1 MRHLPS
7 FLRELNPSQQE
18 AVTAPDGP
26 ILVLAGPGSGKTRVL
41 TYRIA
46 YLLTV
51 RRVSPFHILAVT
63 FTNKAAEEMRA
74 RLEALFGERAAELT
88 LGTFHAICA
97 RFLRREA
104 SLLGL
109 NPQFVIYDEED
120 QLEAVRQALR
130 DLHLDEKRYRPGA
143 LRAAISRA
151 KNEFI
156 RPDDYP
162 IRTYFDE
169 IVARVYSRY
178 EERLRA
184 ADALDFDDL
193 LLRAVDLFENHPEA
207 LARYQ
212 ERYRHILVDEF
223 QDTNTVQV
231 FLLRLLASRHR
242 NLFCVG
248 DEDQSI
254 YGWRGADFR
263 NVIRFRE
270 HFPEARIIILEENY
284 RSTRTIL
291 EAAQS
296 VIRFNRERYNE
307 KRLVAARGPGSPITV
322 YEAFDEEDEAAF
334 VVRHIQELIETRGVR
349 PQEIAVMYRT
359 NAQSRALEEAFIRA
373 GLPYR
378 LVGGVRFYQRRE
390 IKDLLAYLRLVLN
403 PHDDL
408 SLVRVLNVPPRG
420 IGPAT
425 LSKLTAL
432 AQQQGSSLFTA
443 IEQATGHPSPI
454 RGGEGGRGGISL
466 PQKIRHALVDLIE
479 RIRAWQ
485 AARERMGVAELLR
498 RIIDEIGYAEYLES
512 LEDQERE
519 IGGRRW
525 DNVME
530 LLRVAAP
537 YRPGAFEDPLA
548 VFLSEAALISDVD
561 TLRDDVDAP
570 ILLTLHAAK
579 GLEFEAVFIT
589 GLEEGLLPHSRSMDE
604 PAALEE
610 ERRLFY
616 VGMTRAK
623 DLLFLTYA
631 FRRYEEIRTPSRFLR
646 EIPKELWSA
655 VPGHRTPRAPRSRRD
670 RKAAALQET
679 PVAPPS
685 SLRFRPGMRVRH
697 PQFGEGLIL
706 ESRRAGPDEEVVVM
720 FEEAGLKR
728 LLAGFANLQILPDP
742 TRPPS

>member
-1 MRHLPS
+1 MSHLPP
-7 FLRELNPSQQE
+7 FLRDLNPSQQA

-63 FTNKAAEEMRA
+63 FTNKAAEEMRS

-104 SLLGL
+104 AFLGL

-120 QLEAVRQALR
+120 QLEAIRQALR
-130 DLHLDEKRYRPGA
+130 DLNLDEKRYRPGA

-156 RPDDYP
+156 RPEDYP

-193 LLRAVDLFENHPEA
+193 LLRAVELFENHPEVS
-207 LARYQ
+207 ARYQ

-223 QDTNTVQV
+223 QDTNTVQYL
-231 FLLRLLASRHR
+231 LLRQLTSRHR

-270 HFPEARIIILEENY
+270 HFPDARIIILEENY
-284 RSTRTIL
+284 RSTQTIL

-296 VIRFNRERYNE
+296 VIRFNTERYNE
-307 KRLVAARGPGSPITV
+307 KRLVAARGPGSPIMV
-322 YEAFDEEDEAAF
+322 YEAFDEEDEATF
-334 VVRHIQELIETRGVR
+334 VVRRVQELMETRGVR

-359 NAQSRALEEAFIRA
+359 NAQSRALEEAFVRA

-390 IKDLLAYLRLVLN
+390 IKDLLSYLRLVLN

-432 AQQQGSSLFTA
+432 AQRQKASLFTA
-443 IEQATGHPSPI
+443 IEQTT
-454 RGGEGGRGGISL
+454 RGAAGISL
-466 PQKIRHALVDLIE
+466 SQKIRHALVDFVG
-479 RIRAWQ
+479 RVRAWQ
-485 AARERMGVAELLR
+485 AVRDEVGVAELLR

-512 LEDQERE
+512 LEEQDRE

-525 DNVME
+525 DNVLE

-548 VFLSEAALISDVD
+548 AFLGEAALISDVD
-561 TLRDDVDAP
+561 TLRDDVEAP

-579 GLEFEAVFIT
+579 GLEFAVVFIT

-623 DLLFLTYA
+623 DLLVLTYA
-631 FRRYEEIRTPSRFLR
+631 FRRYDEIRTPSRFLR
-646 EIPKELWSA
+646 EIPKELLTGA
-655 VPGHRTPRAPRSRRD
+655 TPRSRRE
-670 RKAAALQET
+670 RKTAALQET
-679 PVAPPS
+679 PVVPPS
-685 SLRFRPGMRVRH
+685 SLRFRPGTRVHH
-697 PQFGEGLIL
+697 PRFGEGLVL
-706 ESRRAGPDEEVVVM
+706 ESRWVGSDEEVVVM
-720 FEEAGLKR
+720 FEEVGLKR
-728 LLAGFANLQILPDP
+728 LLAGFASLKILPDP
-742 TRPPS
+742 ARPSS

>member
-1 MRHLPS
+1 MSDLPS
-7 FLRELNPSQQE
+7 FLNDLNPSQQA

-51 RRVSPFHILAVT
+51 RRVAPFHILAVT
-63 FTNKAAEEMRA
+63 FTNKAAEEMRS

-88 LGTFHAICA
+88 LGTFHALCA

-104 SLLGL
+104 PILGL
-109 NPQFVIYDEED
+109 NPQFLIYDEED

-130 DLHLDEKRYRPGA
+130 DLNLDEKRYRPGA

-184 ADALDFDDL
+184 VGALDFDDL
-193 LLRAVDLFENHPEA
+193 LLRAVELLENHPEI
-207 LARYQ
+207 LTRYQ

-223 QDTNTVQV
+223 QDTNTVQYL
-231 FLLRLLASRHR
+231 LLRLLASRHR

-270 HFPEARIIILEENY
+270 HFPDARIIVLEENY

-296 VIRFNRERYNE
+296 VIRFNTERYNE

-334 VVRHIQELIETRGVR
+334 VVRRVQELIETRRIR

-359 NAQSRALEEAFIRA
+359 NAQSRALEEAFVRA

-390 IKDLLAYLRLVLN
+390 VKDLLAYLRLVLN

-408 SLVRVLNVPPRG
+408 SLVRVLNIPPRG

-432 AQQQGSSLFTA
+432 AQRQQTSLFTA
-443 IEQATGHPSPI
+443 MEQAAQGAA
-454 RGGEGGRGGISL
+454 GLSL
-466 PQKIRHALVDLIE
+466 SQKIRHALADLVE

-485 AARERMGVAELLR
+485 AVREGMGVAELLR

-512 LEDQERE
+512 LEEQERE

-525 DNVME
+525 DNVQE
-530 LLRVAAP
+530 LLQVAAP
-537 YRPGAFEDPLA
+537 YRPDTSDDPLTA
-548 VFLSEAALISDVD
+548 FLSKVALTSDVD
-561 TLRDDVDAP
+561 ALQDDVEAP

-589 GLEEGLLPHSRSMDE
+589 GLEEGLLPHSRSMDD
-604 PAALEE
+604 PTALEE

-623 DLLFLTYA
+623 DLLVLTYA
-631 FRRYEEIRTPSRFLR
+631 FRRYDEIRTPSRFLR
-646 EIPKELWSA
+646 EIPKELLTGTAS
-655 VPGHRTPRAPRSRRD
+655 RSRRES
-670 RKAAALQET
+670 RAAREAPLRET
-679 PVAPPS
+679 PAVPPEN
-685 SLRFRPGMRVRH
+685 LRFRPGTRVHH
-697 PQFGEGLIL
+697 PRFGEGLVL
-706 ESRRAGPDEEVVVM
+706 ESRWIGSDEEVVVM
-720 FEEAGLKR
+720 FEDVGLKR
-728 LLAGFANLQILPDP
+728 LLAGFASLRVLPDP
-742 TRPPS
+742 THPTS

>member
-1 MRHLPS
+1 MSHLPP
-7 FLRELNPSQQE
+7 FLRDLNPSQQA

-63 FTNKAAEEMRA
+63 FTNKAAEEMRS

-104 SLLGL
+104 AFLGL

-120 QLEAVRQALR
+120 QLEAIRQALR
-130 DLHLDEKRYRPGA
+130 DLNLDEKRYRPGA

-156 RPDDYP
+156 RPEDYP

-193 LLRAVDLFENHPEA
+193 LLRAVELFENHPEVS
-207 LARYQ
+207 ARYQ

-223 QDTNTVQV
+223 QDTNTVQYL
-231 FLLRLLASRHR
+231 LLRQLTSRHR

-270 HFPEARIIILEENY
+270 HFPDARIIILEENY
-284 RSTRTIL
+284 RSTQTIL

-296 VIRFNRERYNE
+296 VIRFNTERYNE
-307 KRLVAARGPGSPITV
+307 KRLVAARGPGSPIMV
-322 YEAFDEEDEAAF
+322 YEAFDEEDEATF
-334 VVRHIQELIETRGVR
+334 VVRRVQELMETRGVR

-359 NAQSRALEEAFIRA
+359 NAQSRALEEAFVRA

-390 IKDLLAYLRLVLN
+390 IKDLLSYLRLVLN

-432 AQQQGSSLFTA
+432 AQRQKASLFTA
-443 IEQATGHPSPI
+443 IEQATG
-454 RGGEGGRGGISL
+454 GAAGISL
-466 PQKIRHALVDLIE
+466 SQKIRHALADFVG
-479 RIRAWQ
+479 RVRAWQ
-485 AARERMGVAELLR
+485 AVRDEVGVAELLR

-512 LEDQERE
+512 LEEQDRE

-525 DNVME
+525 DNVLE

-548 VFLSEAALISDVD
+548 AFLGEAALISDVD
-561 TLRDDVDAP
+561 TLRDDVEAP

-579 GLEFEAVFIT
+579 GLEFAVVFIT

-623 DLLFLTYA
+623 DLLVLTYA
-631 FRRYEEIRTPSRFLR
+631 FRRYDEIRTPSRFLR
-646 EIPKELWSA
+646 EIPKELLTGA
-655 VPGHRTPRAPRSRRD
+655 TPRSRRE
-670 RKAAALQET
+670 RKTAALQET
-679 PVAPPS
+679 PVVPPS
-685 SLRFRPGMRVRH
+685 SLRFRPGTRVHH
-697 PQFGEGLIL
+697 PRFGEGLVL
-706 ESRRAGPDEEVVVM
+706 ESRWVGSDEEVVVM
-720 FEEAGLKR
+720 FEEVGLKR
-728 LLAGFANLQILPDP
+728 LLAGFASLKILPDP
-742 TRPPS
+742 ARPSS

>member
-7 FLRELNPSQQE
+7 FLRELSPSQQE

-26 ILVLAGPGSGKTRVL
+26 MLVLAGPGSGKTRVL

-130 DLHLDEKRYRPGA
+130 DLRLDEKRYRPGA

-162 IRTYFDE
+162 IQTYFDE

-403 PHDDL
+403 PHDDI
-408 SLVRVLNVPPRG
+408 SLIRILNVPPRG

-432 AQQQGSSLFTA
+432 AQRQNVSLFTA
-443 IEQATGHPSPI
+443 IEQATGSSSPFPPPDW
-454 RGGEGGRGGISL
+454 GKGGISL
-466 PQKIRHALVDLIE
+466 SQKIRHALADLSE

-485 AARERMGVAELLR
+485 AAREGMGVAELLR
-498 RIIDEIGYAEYLES
+498 RIIEEIGYAEYLES
-512 LEDQERE
+512 LEDQEQE

-530 LLRVAAP
+530 LLRVATP
-537 YRPGAFEDPLA
+537 YQPGAFEDPLA
-548 VFLSEAALISDVD
+548 AFLSEAALISDVD
-561 TLRDDVDAP
+561 TPLPSPWEVDAP

-579 GLEFEAVFIT
+579 GLEFQAVFIT
-589 GLEEGLLPHSRSMDE
+589 GLEEGLLPHSRSLDK
-604 PAALEE
+604 PDALEE

-631 FRRYEEIRTPSRFLR
+631 FRRYDEIRTPSRFLR
-646 EIPKELWSA
+646 EIPKELLTGA
-655 VPGHRTPRAPRSRRD
+655 IPRSRPD
-670 RKAAALQET
+670 RQVAALHLQET
-679 PVAPPS
+679 PVASPS

-697 PQFGEGLIL
+697 PQFGEGLVL

-720 FEEAGLKR
+720 FEEVGLKR

>member
-1 MRHLPS
+1 LTTHRIPA
-7 FLRELNPSQQE
+7 FLKELNPSQQE

-104 SLLGL
+104 PLLGL
-109 NPQFVIYDEED
+109 SPQFVIYDEED

-130 DLHLDEKRYRPGA
+130 DLNLDEKRYRPGA

-169 IVARVYSRY
+169 IVARVYRRY

-193 LLRAVDLFENHPEA
+193 LLRAVELFEQHPEV

-223 QDTNTVQV
+223 QDTNTVQYL
-231 FLLRLLASRHR
+231 LLRLLAARHR

-270 HFPEARIIILEENY
+270 HFPDARLIVLEENY
-284 RSTRTIL
+284 RSTQTIL
-291 EAAQS
+291 QAAQS
-296 VIRFNRERYNE
+296 VIRFNTERYNQ
-307 KRLVAARGPGSPITV
+307 KRLIAARGPGSPIAV
-322 YEAFDEEDEAAF
+322 YEAFDEEEEAAF
-334 VVRHIQELIETRGVR
+334 VVRRIQELIEAHRVR
-349 PQEIAVMYRT
+349 PQQIAVMYRT
-359 NAQSRALEEAFIRA
+359 NAQSRALEEAFVRA

-403 PHDDL
+403 PQDDL
-408 SLVRVLNVPPRG
+408 SVARVLNVPPRG

-425 LSKLTAL
+425 LAKLTAL
-432 AQQQGSSLFTA
+432 AQQRRCSLFDA
-443 IEQATGHPSPI
+443 IEQAA
-454 RGGEGGRGGISL
+454 RGAAGISL
-466 PQKIRHALVDLIE
+466 PHRTRQALADFAE
-479 RIRAWQ
+479 RIRSWQ
-485 AARERMGVAELLR
+485 AARGGMGVAELLR
-498 RIIDEIGYAEYLES
+498 RIIAEIGYAEYLES
-512 LEDQERE
+512 LEESERE

-525 DNVME
+525 DNVQE
-530 LLRVAAP
+530 LLQVAAP

-548 VFLSEAALISDVD
+548 AFLGEAALISDVD
-561 TLRDDVDAP
+561 TLRDDGEAP

-579 GLEFEAVFIT
+579 GLEFDAVFIT
-589 GLEEGLLPHSRSMDE
+589 GLEEGLLPHSRSMEE

-616 VGMTRAK
+616 VGMTRAR

-631 FRRYEEIRTPSRFLR
+631 FRRYDEIRTPSRFLR
-646 EIPKELWSA
+646 EIPKELLA
-655 VPGHRTPRAPRSRRD
+655 NAALRPGRERR
-670 RKAAALQET
+670 AAARRE
-679 PVAPPS
+679 PPAVS
-685 SLRFRPGMRVRH
+685 PPDLRFRPGMRVRH
-697 PQFGEGLIL
+697 PRFGEGVVV
-706 ESRRAGPDEEVVVM
+706 ECRRAGADEEVVVM
-720 FEEAGLKR
+720 FEAVGLKR
-728 LLAGFANLQILPDP
+728 LLAGFAGLQILPDP
-742 TRPPS
+742 APPSS

>member
-1 MRHLPS
+1 MTRIPS
-7 FLRELNPSQQE
+7 FLRDLNPSQQE

-26 ILVLAGPGSGKTRVL
+26 VLVLAGPGSGKTRVL

-46 YLLTV
+46 YLLTA

-63 FTNKAAEEMRA
+63 FTNKAAEEMRS
-74 RLEALFGERAAELT
+74 RLEALFGGRAAELT
-88 LGTFHAICA
+88 LGTFHAVCA

-104 SLLGL
+104 SFLGL

-130 DLHLDEKRYRPGA
+130 DLNLDEKRYRPGA

-156 RPDDYP
+156 RPEDYP

-184 ADALDFDDL
+184 ADAVDFDDL
-193 LLRAVDLFENHPEA
+193 LLRAVELFENYPEV

-223 QDTNTVQV
+223 QDTNTVQYL
-231 FLLRLLASRHR
+231 LLRQLASRHR

-270 HFPEARIIILEENY
+270 HFPDARIIILEENY
-284 RSTRTIL
+284 RSTQTIL
-291 EAAQS
+291 QAAQS
-296 VIRFNRERYNE
+296 VIRFNTERYNE

-322 YEAFDEEDEAAF
+322 YEAFDDEDEAAF
-334 VVRHIQELIETRGVR
+334 VVRQIQELIETRRMR
-349 PQEIAVMYRT
+349 PGEIAVMYRT
-359 NAQSRALEEAFIRA
+359 NAQSRALEEAFVRA

-408 SLVRVLNVPPRG
+408 SLTRVLNVPPRG

-432 AQQQGSSLFTA
+432 AQRRGPTGAPSSLFTA
-443 IEQATGHPSPI
+443 IEQVA
-454 RGGEGGRGGISL
+454 RGEAPVSI
-466 PQKIRHALVDLIE
+466 PQKIRHALADLAE

-485 AARERMGVAELLR
+485 AIRESVGVAELLR
-498 RIIDEIGYAEYLES
+498 RMIDEIGYAEYLES
-512 LEDQERE
+512 LEEQERE

-525 DNVME
+525 DNVQE

-548 VFLSEAALISDVD
+548 AFLSDAALISDVD

-623 DLLFLTYA
+623 DLLILTYA
-631 FRRYEEIRTPSRFLR
+631 FRRYDEIRTPSRFLR
-646 EIPKELWSA
+646 EIPKELVA
-655 VPGHRTPRAPRSRRD
+655 GPGLRSRRE
-670 RKAAALQET
+670 RQRHALRET
-679 PVAPPS
+679 PVPPPS
-685 SLRFRPGMRVRH
+685 SLRFRPGTRVYH
-697 PQFGEGLIL
+697 PRFGEGVVV
-706 ESRRAGPDEEVVVM
+706 ESRSIGSDEEVVVM

-728 LLAGFANLQILPDP
+728 LLASFASLEVLPDA

>member
-1 MRHLPS
+1 MSLAPA
-7 FLRELNPSQQE
+7 FLEELNPSQQA

-26 ILVLAGPGSGKTRVL
+26 TLVLAGPGSGKTRVL

-46 YLLTV
+46 YLLTA

-63 FTNKAAEEMRA
+63 FTNKAADEMRA
-74 RLEALFGERAAELT
+74 RLEGLLEGRAADLT
-88 LGTFHAICA
+88 LGTFHAVCA

-104 SLLGL
+104 PRLGL

-120 QLEAVRQALR
+120 QLEVIRQALR
-130 DLHLDEKRYRPGA
+130 DLNLDEKRYRPGA

-156 RPDDYP
+156 RPDAYP

-193 LLRAVDLFENHPEA
+193 LLRAVELFETHPDV

-223 QDTNTVQV
+223 QDTNAPQF
-231 FLLRLLASRHR
+231 FLLRLLASRSR

-270 HFPEARIIILEENY
+270 HFPDARIIVLEENY
-284 RSTRTIL
+284 RSTQTIL
-291 EAAQS
+291 RAAQS
-296 VIRFNRERYNE
+296 VIRFNTERYNE
-307 KRLVAARGPGSPITV
+307 KRLVAARGPGAPIAV
-322 YEAFDEEDEAAF
+322 YEAFDEEDEAEF
-334 VVRHIQELIETRGVR
+334 VVRRIQDLIESRGVR
-349 PQEIAVMYRT
+349 PGEIAVMVRT

-390 IKDLLAYLRLVLN
+390 VKDLLAYLRLVLN

-408 SLVRVLNVPPRG
+408 SLLRVLNVPPRG

-432 AQQQGSSLFTA
+432 AQRLGGAGGASSLFTA
-443 IEQATGHPSPI
+443 IEHAA
-454 RGGEGGRGGISL
+454 GGAAGLSL
-466 PQKIRHALVDLIE
+466 PPKIRHALADFAE
-479 RIRAWQ
+479 RIRAWR
-485 AARERMGVAELLR
+485 AMREDMGVAELLR
-498 RIIDEIGYAEYLES
+498 RIIEEIGYADYLEG
-512 LEDQERE
+512 LEADAPE

-525 DNVME
+525 DNVLE
-530 LLRVAAP
+530 LLRVAEP

-548 VFLSEAALISDVD
+548 AFLSEAALVSDVD

-579 GLEFEAVFIT
+579 GLEFQAVFIT

-623 DLLFLTYA
+623 DLLTLTYA
-631 FRRYEEIRTPSRFLR
+631 FRRSDEIRTPSRFLR
-646 EIPKELWSA
+646 EIPKELLTGM
-655 VPGHRTPRAPRSRRD
+655 PPRSGRD
-670 RKAAALQET
+670 RRRAAVREPPA
-679 PVAPPS
+679 VSPPS
-685 SLRFRPGMRVRH
+685 PRFRPGARVRH
-697 PQFGEGLIL
+697 PRFGEGLVL
-706 ESRRAGPDEEVVVM
+706 ESRWIGSDEEVVVM
-720 FEEAGLKR
+720 FEEVGLKR
-728 LLAGFANLQILPDP
+728 LLAGFAHLEILADAAH
-742 TRPPS
+742 PPASERS

>member
-1 MRHLPS
+1 MGRDLS
-7 FLRELNPSQQE
+7 FLEELNPSQRE

-46 YLLTV
+46 YLLTA

-63 FTNKAAEEMRA
+63 FTNKAAEEMRS
-74 RLEALFGERAAELT
+74 RLEALFGDRVGELT
-88 LGTFHAICA
+88 LGTFHATCA

-109 NPQFVIYDEED
+109 HPQFVIYDEED
-120 QLEAVRQALR
+120 TLEAIRQALR
-130 DLHLDEKRYRPGA
+130 DLNLDEKRYRPGA

-156 RPDDYP
+156 RPEAYP

-169 IVARVYSRY
+169 IVARVYARY

-193 LLRAVDLFENHPEA
+193 LLRAVELFEEHPDV

-223 QDTNTVQV
+223 QDTNTVQYL
-231 FLLRLLASRHR
+231 LLRLLASRHR

-270 HFPEARIIILEENY
+270 HFPDARIIVLEENY
-284 RSTRTIL
+284 RSTETIL
-291 EAAQS
+291 QAAQA
-296 VIRFNRERYNE
+296 VIRRNTERYNE
-307 KRLVAARGPGSPITV
+307 KRLVAARGPGAPITL

-334 VVRHIQELIETRGVR
+334 IARRVQELIEAGRIQPG
-349 PQEIAVMYRT
+349 EIAVMYRT
-359 NAQSRALEEAFIRA
+359 NAQSRALEEAFLQA
-373 GLPYR
+373 GIPYR

-390 IKDLLAYLRLVLN
+390 VKDLIAYLRLVLN

-425 LSKLTAL
+425 MARLSAL
-432 AQQQGSSLFTA
+432 ALQEKTSLFA
-443 IEQATGHPSPI
+443 AVEQAVAGAP
-454 RGGEGGRGGISL
+454 GISL
-466 PQKIRHALVDLIE
+466 GPKIRRALADFVE
-479 RIRAWQ
+479 RVRAWR
-485 AARERMGVAELLR
+485 ADRAHLGVAELLR
-498 RIIDEIGYAEYLES
+498 RIIDEIGYAEYVES
-512 LEDQERE
+512 LEEGGRE
-519 IGGRRW
+519 VGGRRW
-525 DNVME
+525 DNVLE
-530 LLRVAAP
+530 LLKVAGP

-548 VFLSEAALISDVD
+548 AFLADVALLTDVD
-561 TLRDDVDAP
+561 TLESDEEAP

-579 GLEFEAVFIT
+579 GLEFHTVFIA
-589 GLEEGLLPHSRSMDE
+589 GLEEGLLPHSRSLDE
-604 PAALEE
+604 PGALEE

-623 DLLFLTYA
+623 DQLFLTYA
-631 FRRYEEIRTPSRFLR
+631 FRRYDELRTPSRFLR
-646 EIPKELWSA
+646 EIPRELLTPAVARTTARSPSA
-655 VPGHRTPRAPRSRRD
+655 AGRSRRKVE
-670 RKAAALQET
+670 REEAPAFT
-679 PVAPPS
+679 PPS
-685 SLRFRPGMRVRH
+685 PRFRPGLRVRH
-697 PQFGEGLIL
+697 PRFGEGLVVECRPIG
-706 ESRRAGPDEEVVVM
+706 ADEEVVVM

-728 LLAGFANLQILPDP
+728 LLASFAGLEVL
-742 TRPPS
+742 S

>member
-1 MRHLPS
+1 MSHLPP
-7 FLRELNPSQQE
+7 FLRDLNPSQQA

-63 FTNKAAEEMRA
+63 FTNKAAEEMRS

-104 SLLGL
+104 AFLGL

-120 QLEAVRQALR
+120 QLEAIRQALR
-130 DLHLDEKRYRPGA
+130 DLNLDEKRYRPGA

-156 RPDDYP
+156 RPEDYP

-193 LLRAVDLFENHPEA
+193 LLRAVELFENHPEVS
-207 LARYQ
+207 ARYQ

-223 QDTNTVQV
+223 QDTNTVQYL
-231 FLLRLLASRHR
+231 LLRQLASRHR

-270 HFPEARIIILEENY
+270 HFPDARIIILEENY
-284 RSTRTIL
+284 RSTQTIL

-296 VIRFNRERYNE
+296 VIRFNTERYNE
-307 KRLVAARGPGSPITV
+307 KRLVAARGPGSPIMV
-322 YEAFDEEDEAAF
+322 YEAFDEEDEATF
-334 VVRHIQELIETRGVR
+334 VVRRVQELMETRGVR

-359 NAQSRALEEAFIRA
+359 NAQSRALEEAFVRA

-390 IKDLLAYLRLVLN
+390 IKDLLSYLRLVLN

-432 AQQQGSSLFTA
+432 AQRQKASLFTA
-443 IEQATGHPSPI
+443 IEQTT
-454 RGGEGGRGGISL
+454 RGAAGISL
-466 PQKIRHALVDLIE
+466 SQKIRHALVDFVG
-479 RIRAWQ
+479 RVRAWQ
-485 AARERMGVAELLR
+485 AVRDEVGVAELLR

-512 LEDQERE
+512 LEEQDRE

-525 DNVME
+525 DNVLE

-548 VFLSEAALISDVD
+548 AFLGEAALISDVD
-561 TLRDDVDAP
+561 TLRDDVEAP

-579 GLEFEAVFIT
+579 GLEFAVVFIT

-623 DLLFLTYA
+623 DLLVLTYA
-631 FRRYEEIRTPSRFLR
+631 FRRYDEIRTPSRFLR
-646 EIPKELWSA
+646 EIPKELLTGA
-655 VPGHRTPRAPRSRRD
+655 TPRSRRE
-670 RKAAALQET
+670 RKTAAFQET
-679 PVAPPS
+679 PVVPPS
-685 SLRFRPGMRVRH
+685 SLRFRPGTRVHH
-697 PQFGEGLIL
+697 PRFGEGLVL
-706 ESRRAGPDEEVVVM
+706 ESRWVGSDEEVVVM
-720 FEEAGLKR
+720 FEEVGLKR
-728 LLAGFANLQILPDP
+728 LLAGFASLKILPDP
-742 TRPPS
+742 ARPSS

>member
-1 MRHLPS
+1 MSHRPS
-7 FLRELNPSQQE
+7 FLKDLNPSQQA

-63 FTNKAAEEMRA
+63 FTNKAAEEMRS
-74 RLEALFGERAAELT
+74 RLEAMFGERAAELT

-120 QLEAVRQALR
+120 QLEAIRQALR
-130 DLHLDEKRYRPGA
+130 DLNLDERRYRPGA

-162 IRTYFDE
+162 VRTYFDE

-193 LLRAVDLFENHPEA
+193 LLRAVELFENHPEA

-212 ERYRHILVDEF
+212 DRYRHILVDEF

-231 FLLRLLASRHR
+231 FLLRQLASRHR

-270 HFPEARIIILEENY
+270 HFPDARIIVLEENY

-296 VIRFNRERYNE
+296 VIRFNTERYNE
-307 KRLVAARGPGSPITV
+307 KRLVAARGPGSPIAV
-322 YEAFDEEDEAAF
+322 YEAFDEEDEADF
-334 VVRHIQELIETRGVR
+334 VVRRIQELIETRGVR

-359 NAQSRALEEAFIRA
+359 NAQSRALEEAFVRA

-425 LSKLTAL
+425 LAKLTAL
-432 AQQQGSSLFTA
+432 AQRQKISLFTA
-443 IEQATGHPSPI
+443 IEQATG
-454 RGGEGGRGGISL
+454 GTAGLSL
-466 PQKIRHALVDLIE
+466 SQKIRHALADLIGQ
-479 RIRAWQ
+479 IRAWQ
-485 AARERMGVAELLR
+485 AVRERMGVAELLR
-498 RIIDEIGYAEYLES
+498 RIIDEVGYAEYLES
-512 LEDQERE
+512 LEEVDRE

-525 DNVME
+525 DNVLE
-530 LLRVAAP
+530 LLRVAAS
-537 YRPGAFEDPLA
+537 YRPGDFEDPLA
-548 VFLSEAALISDVD
+548 AFLGEAALISDVD

-579 GLEFEAVFIT
+579 GLEFEVVFIT
-589 GLEEGLLPHSRSMDE
+589 GLEEGLLPHSRSIDE

-631 FRRYEEIRTPSRFLR
+631 FRRYDEIRTPSRFLR
-646 EIPKELWSA
+646 EIPRELWSA
-655 VPGHRTPRAPRSRRD
+655 VPGHRTPRVPPSRRD
-670 RKAAALQET
+670 RKTEALRET
-679 PVAPPS
+679 PVAPPAR
-685 SLRFRPGMRVRH
+685 LRFRPGTRVQH
-697 PQFGEGLIL
+697 PRFGEGLVL
-706 ESRRAGPDEEVVVM
+706 ESRWVGSDEEVVVM

-742 TRPPS
+742 TRPSS

>member
-1 MRHLPS
+1 MSHLPPS
-7 FLRELNPSQQE
+7 FFKELNPSQQA

-63 FTNKAAEEMRA
+63 FTNKAAEEMRS
-74 RLEALFGERAAELT
+74 RLEALFGEQAAELT

-130 DLHLDEKRYRPGA
+130 DLNLDEKRYRPGA

-151 KNEFI
+151 KNEFV

-169 IVARVYSRY
+169 IAARVYSRY

-193 LLRAVDLFENHPEA
+193 LLRAVELFENHPEA

-223 QDTNTVQV
+223 QDTNTVQYL
-231 FLLRLLASRHR
+231 LLRQLASRHR

-270 HFPEARIIILEENY
+270 HFPDARIIILEENY
-284 RSTRTIL
+284 RSTQTIL

-296 VIRFNRERYNE
+296 VIRFNTERYNE
-307 KRLVAARGPGSPITV
+307 KRLIAARGPGSPIAV

-334 VVRHIQELIETRGVR
+334 VARRVQELIETRGVR

-359 NAQSRALEEAFIRA
+359 NAQSRALEEAFVRA

-378 LVGGVRFYQRRE
+378 LVGGLRFYQRRE
-390 IKDLLAYLRLVLN
+390 IKDLLAYLRLILN

-408 SLVRVLNVPPRG
+408 SLTRVLNVPPRG
-420 IGPAT
+420 IGSAT

-432 AQQQGSSLFTA
+432 AQRQGSSLFTA
-443 IEQATGHPSPI
+443 IE
-454 RGGEGGRGGISL
+454 GISSGAVRVSL
-466 PQKIRHALVDLIE
+466 SHKIHHALADFAE
-479 RIRAWQ
+479 RIQAWRAI
-485 AARERMGVAELLR
+485 REGMGVAELLR

-512 LEDQERE
+512 LEEHEPE

-525 DNVME
+525 DNVLE

-548 VFLSEAALISDVD
+548 AFLGEAALISDVD
-561 TLRDDVDAP
+561 TLRDDVEAP

-579 GLEFEAVFIT
+579 GLEFEAVLIT
-589 GLEEGLLPHSRSMDE
+589 GLEEGLLPHSRSMDD

-623 DLLFLTYA
+623 DLLVLTYA
-631 FRRYEEIRTPSRFLR
+631 FRRYDEIRTPSRFLR
-646 EIPKELWSA
+646 EIPKELLMG
-655 VPGHRTPRAPRSRRD
+655 PAPRSRRGTWST
-670 RKAAALQET
+670 RESPLRET
-679 PVAPPS
+679 PGTSPG
-685 SLRFRPGMRVRH
+685 SLRFRPGTRVHH
-697 PQFGEGLIL
+697 PRFGEGLVL
-706 ESRRAGPDEEVVVM
+706 ESRRVGSDEEVVVM
-720 FEEAGLKR
+720 FEEVGLKR
-728 LLAGFANLQILPDP
+728 LLAGFASLQILPDP
-742 TRPPS
+742 TRS